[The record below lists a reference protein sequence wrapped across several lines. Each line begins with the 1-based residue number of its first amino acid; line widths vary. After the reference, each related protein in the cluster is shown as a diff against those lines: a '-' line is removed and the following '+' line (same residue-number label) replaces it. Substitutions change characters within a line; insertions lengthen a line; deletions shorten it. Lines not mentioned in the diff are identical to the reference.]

1 MSMYEKALRTKSG
14 VAHPV
19 SCRVIVIHLMSS
31 FTENYRRDS
40 GMRGQDAHDAGIAA
54 SKPRW
59 IVQELRTILLV

>member
-1 MSMYEKALRTKSG
+1 
-14 VAHPV
+14 
-19 SCRVIVIHLMSS
+19 MSS
-31 FTENYRRDS
+31 FTENYWRDS